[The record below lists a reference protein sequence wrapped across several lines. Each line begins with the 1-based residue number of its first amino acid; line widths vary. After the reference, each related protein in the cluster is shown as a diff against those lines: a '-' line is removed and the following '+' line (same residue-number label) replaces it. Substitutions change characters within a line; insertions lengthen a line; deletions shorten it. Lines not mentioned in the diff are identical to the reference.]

1 MQHDLTPMQKRLL
14 NILENRRRREKLV
27 KAYFDSINENI
38 QQSIQQATAQKNL
51 ESLTQN
57 MLKKI

>member
-14 NILENRRRREKLV
+14 TILENRRIRQKLA
-27 KAYFDSINENI
+27 KAYFDAINKNI